1 MSLIKS
7 PARVISLED
16 STNMYFKNRETLT
29 YMKKLETIKNREK
42 QFVNIK
48 PILRKSLHSCESDSK
63 ILL

>member
-1 MSLIKS
+1 MSLIKT

-42 QFVNIK
+42 QFNDIK
-48 PILRKSLHSCESDSK
+48 PILRKTLQSGESDGK